1 MSTKELEAWLVGR
14 PQIIK
19 DIARKYP
26 FGKIYTHK
34 KHPDTAEYTIQS
46 INEDG
51 TITCKKVDFMGI
63 TITVFGMNPEDLIP
77 VEEEKK

>member
-26 FGKIYTHK
+26 FGKIYTYKGHSK
-34 KHPDTAEYTIQS
+34 TSTYKIYAIH
-46 INEDG
+46 EDG
-51 TITCKKVDFMGI
+51 TITCR
-63 TITVFGMNPEDLIP
+63 TIATSGPPTMVFNMNPEDLIL